1 MKLDS
6 CPILSQLRHSRS
18 WLRYRNKSTHA
29 RNPASYAGYQ
39 KLGVCDQNF
48 RTGRQQATNLLSHQH
63 MKFQGKSAFLKEN
76 MKLPWAIVV
85 KRSGDFTITIFT
97 WCHTVSVASPNT
109 DIVGENVTWRD
120 RSVGLRLVSISQIG
134 LEYVVMRTQINFL
147 LSPEYSD

>member
-1 MKLDS
+1 
-6 CPILSQLRHSRS
+6 
-18 WLRYRNKSTHA
+18 
-29 RNPASYAGYQ
+29 
-39 KLGVCDQNF
+39 
-48 RTGRQQATNLLSHQH
+48 

-97 WCHTVSVASPNT
+97 WCHTVSAASPNT

-134 LEYVVMRTQINFL
+134 LEYVVMRTQIGFL